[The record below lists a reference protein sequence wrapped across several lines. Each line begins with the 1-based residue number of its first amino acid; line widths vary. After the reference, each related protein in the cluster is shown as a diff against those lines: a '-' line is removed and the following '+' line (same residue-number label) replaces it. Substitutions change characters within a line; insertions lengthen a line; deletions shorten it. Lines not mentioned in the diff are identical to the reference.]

1 MNGHDERAAGW
12 NLAVRLIPGPIE
24 PVLDDFGV
32 QPETRVAVPG
42 VDPAPFPFAPF
53 DELLLG
59 GLSEELPPFSD
70 LWAAGEGTF
79 LAVFSSSF
87 SFLEG
92 DLCTGLSLGLDFGV
106 LLSSGVGFAAGL
118 ALGLGVGLGVDLGVG
133 FTLGFDVAEGLGFGD
148 GVGFG
153 VGFGVIK
160 FGGGVGVT

>member
-1 MNGHDERAAGW
+1 MISAY
-12 NLAVRLIPGPIE
+12 GPK
-24 PVLDDFGV
+24 PASPF
-32 QPETRVAVPG
+32 PG
-42 VDPAPFPFAPF
+42 VDPVPFPFAPS

-59 GLSEELPPFSD
+59 GLSEEPPPFSD

-87 SFLEG
+87 LEG
-92 DLCTGLSLGLDFGV
+92 DLCARLSPDLDFGV

-118 ALGLGVGLGVDLGVG
+118 ALALGVGLGVDFGVG
-133 FTLGFDVAEGLGFGD
+133 LRLGFGVAEGLGFGD

-153 VGFGVIK
+153 VGFGVTK

>member
-1 MNGHDERAAGW
+1 MISAYSPK
-12 NLAVRLIPGPIE
+12 LASP
-24 PVLDDFGV
+24 F
-32 QPETRVAVPG
+32 PG

-59 GLSEELPPFSD
+59 GLSGESPPFSD

-87 SFLEG
+87 LEG
-92 DLCTGLSLGLDFGV
+92 DLCTGLSLGFDFGV

-133 FTLGFDVAEGLGFGD
+133 VKLGFGVAEGLGFGD

-153 VGFGVIK
+153 AGFGVIT
-160 FGGGVGVT
+160 FVERLGVT

>member
-1 MNGHDERAAGW
+1 MISAYSPK
-12 NLAVRLIPGPIE
+12 LASP
-24 PVLDDFGV
+24 F
-32 QPETRVAVPG
+32 PG
-42 VDPAPFPFAPF
+42 VDPVPFPFAPF

-59 GLSEELPPFSD
+59 GLSEEPPPFSD

-87 SFLEG
+87 FFSSSFLEG
-92 DLCTGLSLGLDFGV
+92 DLCARFSPGLDFGV

-118 ALGLGVGLGVDLGVG
+118 ALGLGVGLGVDFGVG
-133 FTLGFDVAEGLGFGD
+133 FGLGFGVAEGLGFGD

-153 VGFGVIK
+153 VGFGVTK